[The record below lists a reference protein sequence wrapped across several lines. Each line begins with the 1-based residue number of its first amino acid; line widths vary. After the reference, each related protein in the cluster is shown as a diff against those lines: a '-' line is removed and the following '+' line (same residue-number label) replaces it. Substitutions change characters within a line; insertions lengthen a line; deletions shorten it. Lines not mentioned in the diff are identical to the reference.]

1 MLAVNQLIAQDV
13 RRQLKN
19 RVRES
24 VEPGA
29 LRALMEQ
36 EVNAVI
42 VAALNKQLVVER
54 DEILG
59 RQPYE
64 RQYGSL
70 ARNGFKLTRV
80 PGLWGALTLRKP
92 AVRRGVLRLP
102 LLDALKAAGKGLVEV
117 LATRFWL
124 RGASTRAV
132 AEELNDTLGSKLHA
146 STVSTL
152 TNALEP
158 VLRDWESR
166 PIPAGI
172 CYLFID
178 ALYLPVRRPGFTS
191 KQALL
196 VAIGVDA
203 QARRHVLGFLLG
215 DRESQESW
223 EALLKNL
230 LERGLK
236 REQLRLVL
244 SDEHKGIEA
253 AVTSRLGVAH
263 QLCVVH
269 MMRNARA
276 RVAAPDRRAFL
287 LDMHAVYWAP
297 SREDARQALGALQG
311 RWGQRYPAA
320 VRIVSH
326 RFNEHTR
333 FFEEPESFWALLR
346 STNLVERF
354 IRELRRRLNP
364 AGAMHSELEVQK
376 LTWSV
381 AESQEKRWSGKRW
394 TARAGGLKLSRLAY
408 A

>member
-1 MLAVNQLIAQDV
+1 MLAVSQLIAQDV
-13 RRQLKN
+13 RRQLKI
-19 RVRES
+19 RVQEA
-24 VEPGA
+24 VQPGA
-29 LRALMEQ
+29 IRVLVEQ
-36 EVNAVI
+36 EINAVI
-42 VAALNKQLVVER
+42 VAALNAQLVSER

-64 RQYGSL
+64 RQPGVL
-70 ARNGFKLTRV
+70 ARNGFKSTRV
-80 PGLWGALTLRKP
+80 PGLWGALTLRRP
-92 AVRRGVLRLP
+92 AVRRGVLKLP
-102 LLDALKAAGKGLVEV
+102 LLDALKAAGKGLVDV
-117 LATRFWL
+117 LAVRFWL

-132 AEELNDTLGSKLHA
+132 AEELNSALGSKLHA

-158 VLRDWESR
+158 TLRDWESR

-172 CYLFID
+172 CYLFVD

-196 VAIGVDA
+196 VAIGVDDKA
-203 QARRHVLGFLLG
+203 QRHVLGFLLG

-223 EALLKNL
+223 EALIENL
-230 LERGLK
+230 LSRGLK
-236 REQLRLVL
+236 RENLRLVV

-253 AVTSRLGVAH
+253 AVTNRLGVAH

-276 RVAAPDRRAFL
+276 RVAAPDRKAFL

-297 SREDARQALGALQG
+297 SRGDARQALGALQA

-320 VRIVSH
+320 VRIVSQ
-326 RFNEHTR
+326 RFEDHTR
-333 FFEEPESFWALLR
+333 FFDEPENLWALLR
-346 STNLVERF
+346 STNLIERF
-354 IRELRRRLNP
+354 NRELRRRLNP

-381 AESQEKRWSGKRW
+381 AEAQERRWAGKRWSV
-394 TARAGGLKLSRLAY
+394 RAGGLKPHQMAY

>member
-19 RVRES
+19 RVREA

-42 VAALNKQLVVER
+42 VAALNSQLVVER

-64 RQYGSL
+64 RQPGSL
-70 ARNGFKLTRV
+70 ARNGFKLARI
-80 PGLWGALTLRKP
+80 PGLWGALTLRRP

-102 LLDALKAAGKGLVEV
+102 LLDALKAAGTGLVEV

-132 AEELNDTLGSKLHA
+132 AEELNGALGSRLHA

-158 VLRDWESR
+158 VLRDWETR
-166 PIPAGI
+166 PIPEGI
-172 CYLFID
+172 RYLFLD

-196 VAIGVDA
+196 VALGVDGEG
-203 QARRHVLGFLLG
+203 RRHVLGFLLG

-236 REQLRLVL
+236 REMLGLVV

-253 AVTSRLGVAH
+253 AVSSRLGVAH

-269 MMRNARA
+269 LMRNAKA
-276 RVAAPDRRAFL
+276 RVAAPDRTAFL
-287 LDMHAVYWAP
+287 LDMHATFWAP

-320 VRIVSH
+320 VRIVNN
-326 RFNEHTR
+326 RFEDHMR
-333 FFEEPESFWALLR
+333 FFEQPQAFWTLLR

-381 AESQEKRWSGKRW
+381 AEAQEKRWAGRRW
-394 TARAGGLKLSRLAY
+394 NPRSGGLKPSRLAH

>member
-19 RVRES
+19 RVREA

-59 RQPYE
+59 REPYE
-64 RQYGSL
+64 RQDGSR
-70 ARNGFKLTRV
+70 ARNGFKLTHV

-102 LLDALKAAGKGLVEV
+102 LLDALKTAGKGLVDV
-117 LATRFWL
+117 LAMRFWL
-124 RGASTRAV
+124 RGTSTRAV
-132 AEELNDTLGSKLHA
+132 AEELNDALGSKLHA

-158 VLRDWESR
+158 ALRDWESR
-166 PIPAGI
+166 PIPDGI
-172 CYLFID
+172 CYLFVD

-196 VAIGVDA
+196 VAIGVDGN
-203 QARRHVLGFLLG
+203 ARRHVLGFLLG

-230 LERGLK
+230 LDRGLK
-236 REQLRLVL
+236 REQLGLVI

-253 AVTSRLGVAH
+253 AIASRLGVTH

-287 LDMHAVYWAP
+287 LDLHAIFWAP
-297 SREDARQALGALQG
+297 SREDARQALGAMQG
-311 RWGQRYPAA
+311 RWGQRYPTA
-320 VRIVSH
+320 VRLVAH
-326 RFNEHTR
+326 RFDDHVR
-333 FFEEPESFWALLR
+333 FFEQPQSFWTLLR
-346 STNLVERF
+346 STNLIERF
-354 IRELRRRLNP
+354 NRELRRRLNP
-364 AGAMHSELEVQK
+364 AGTMHSELEVLK

-381 AESQEKRWSGKRW
+381 SEAQEKRWGGKRW
-394 TARAGGLKLSRLAY
+394 SARAGGLKPHQMAY

>member
-1 MLAVNQLIAQDV
+1 MLAVSQLIAQDV
-13 RRQLKN
+13 RRQLKI
-19 RVRES
+19 RVREA
-24 VEPGA
+24 VEPDA
-29 LRALMEQ
+29 LRVLMEQ

-42 VAALNKQLVVER
+42 VAALNAQLIVER
-54 DEILG
+54 DEALG
-59 RQPYE
+59 RRPYE
-64 RQYGSL
+64 RQDQSS

-92 AVRRGVLRLP
+92 AVRRGALRLP
-102 LLDALKAAGKGLVEV
+102 LLDALKTAGKGLVDV
-117 LATRFWL
+117 LAMRFWL

-132 AEELNDTLGSKLHA
+132 AEELNSALGSKLHA

-158 VLRDWESR
+158 TLRDWESR
-166 PIPAGI
+166 PIPEGI
-172 CYLFID
+172 CYLFVD

-196 VAIGVDA
+196 VALGVDEN
-203 QARRHVLGFLLG
+203 ARRHVLGFLLG

-223 EALLKNL
+223 EALIENL
-230 LERGLK
+230 LSRGLK
-236 REQLRLVL
+236 RENLRLVV

-253 AVTSRLGVAH
+253 AVTNRLGVAH

-276 RVAAPDRRAFL
+276 RVATPDRRPFL

-326 RFNEHTR
+326 RFEDHAR
-333 FFEEPESFWALLR
+333 FFEQPQSFWTLLR
-346 STNLVERF
+346 STNLIERF
-354 IRELRRRLNP
+354 NRELRRRLNP
-364 AGAMHSELEVQK
+364 AGAMQSELEVQK

-381 AESQEKRWSGKRW
+381 AEAQERRWAGKRWS
-394 TARAGGLKLSRLAY
+394 ARAGGLKPHQMAY

>member
-1 MLAVNQLIAQDV
+1 MLAVSKLIAEDV
-13 RRQLKN
+13 RRQLKI
-19 RVRES
+19 RVREA
-24 VEPGA
+24 VEPGTV
-29 LRALMEQ
+29 RAVIEQ
-36 EVNAVI
+36 EINAVI
-42 VAALNKQLVVER
+42 AGALNAQLVAER
-54 DEILG
+54 DEALG

-64 RQYGSL
+64 RQPGGLS
-70 ARNGFKLTRV
+70 RNGFKPARV
-80 PGLWGALTLRKP
+80 PGLWGALTLRRP
-92 AVRRGVLRLP
+92 AVRRGTLRLP
-102 LLDALKAAGKGLVEV
+102 LLEALKAAGKGLVEL
-117 LATRFWL
+117 LAMRFWL
-124 RGASTRAV
+124 RGTATRAV
-132 AEELNDTLGSKLHA
+132 AEELNGALGSKLHA

-158 VLRDWESR
+158 ALREWESR
-166 PIPAGI
+166 PIPEGI
-172 CYLFID
+172 GYVFLD
-178 ALYLPVRRPGFTS
+178 ALYLPVKRPGFTS

-196 VAIGVDA
+196 VALGVD
-203 QARRHVLGFLLG
+203 QDARRHVLGFMLG

-223 EALLKNL
+223 EALIENL

-236 REQLRLVL
+236 REDLRLVV

-253 AVTSRLGVAH
+253 AVAARLGVTH

-269 MMRNARA
+269 MMRNAKA
-276 RVAAPDRRAFL
+276 RVATPDRRAFL
-287 LDMHAVYWAP
+287 LDLHAVFWAP

-326 RFNEHTR
+326 RFEDHVR
-333 FFEEPESFWALLR
+333 FFEQPRQFWTLLR

-376 LTWSV
+376 LTWSISE
-381 AESQEKRWSGKRW
+381 AQEKRWAGRRW
-394 TARAGGLKLSRLAY
+394 SPRAGGFKPQRAY

>member
-1 MLAVNQLIAQDV
+1 MLAINQLIAQDV

-29 LRALMEQ
+29 VRAVIEQ

-42 VAALNKQLVVER
+42 TAALNAQLVAER
-54 DEILG
+54 DEVLG
-59 RQPYE
+59 RLPYE
-64 RQYGSL
+64 RQPGGL
-70 ARNGFKLTRV
+70 ARNGFKPARV

-92 AVRRGVLRLP
+92 AVRRGTLRLP
-102 LLDALKAAGKGLVEV
+102 LLEALKTAGKRLVDV
-117 LATRFWL
+117 LAVRFWL
-124 RGASTRAV
+124 RGTATRAV
-132 AEELNDTLGSKLHA
+132 AEELNAALGSKLHA

-158 VLRDWESR
+158 ALRDWERR
-166 PIPAGI
+166 PIPEGI

-196 VAIGVDA
+196 VALGVDA
-203 QARRHVLGFLLG
+203 NARRHVLGFMLG
-215 DRESQESW
+215 DRESQASW
-223 EALLKNL
+223 EALIENL

-236 REQLRLVL
+236 HEQLRLVV

-253 AVTSRLGVAH
+253 AVTSRLGVTH

-276 RVAAPDRRAFL
+276 RVAAPDRTAFL
-287 LDMHAVYWAP
+287 LDLHAIFWAP
-297 SREDARQALGALQG
+297 SREDARQALGTLQG
-311 RWGQRYPAA
+311 RWGPRYPNA
-320 VRIVSH
+320 VRIVSQ
-326 RFNEHTR
+326 RFEEHVR
-333 FFEEPESFWALLR
+333 FFEQPQSFWTLLR

-381 AESQEKRWSGKRW
+381 AEAQEKRWAGRRW
-394 TARAGGLKLSRLAY
+394 CPRAGGFKPQLAY